1 MIPVPEINISAGEV
15 FELIKPAG
23 AILSALVSTWVLASA
38 RKRFSFFL
46 ALAWAIATLFLP
58 LIVLPLYIIVLLIR
72 PANHSR
78 FQPRRKVIT
87 PLAFAVLALV
97 VTGIYLYR
105 DTRGFDAHLAQAAYA
120 KVRGDRNQ
128 AIVEYRAA
136 LSENDD
142 PHTHKLL
149 GVELGAMG
157 YWTEAL
163 SELRLAEQGGEPD
176 DLSIFRIANLL
187 AALNMPNQARLE
199 YQRFLNSQTCLQEPP
214 DSLCDDA
221 RVNMA
226 KVSSDAP

>member
-1 MIPVPEINISAGEV
+1 MIPKINLSAGEV

-23 AILSALVSTWVLASA
+23 LILSAFVAAWVFASA
-38 RKRFSFFL
+38 RRRFSFFL
-46 ALAWAIATLFLP
+46 ALGWAIATLFLL
-58 LIVLPLYIIVLLIR
+58 LIVLPLYLIVLLIR
-72 PANHSR
+72 PANDSR
-78 FQPRRKVIT
+78 FQPRWKVIT

-105 DTRGFDAHLAQAAYA
+105 DTQGFDAHLAQAAYA
-120 KVRGDRNQ
+120 KLRGNHNE
-128 AIVEYRAA
+128 AIAEYRAA
-136 LSENDD
+136 LREDDD

-149 GVELGAMG
+149 GLELGATG
-157 YWTEAL
+157 DWAEAL

-176 DLSIFRIANLL
+176 DLSIYRIANLL

-199 YQRFLNSQTCLQEPP
+199 YQRFLNSKACLQAPP

-221 RVNMA
+221 RVSMA